1 MTNAGSAN
9 ELHLDARVE
18 GRTEPYAFLTR
29 DGLDSK
35 DEFRPEVLALLDT
48 VAVRPDDDVLVI
60 DGNYGVLGTV
70 LGDVA
75 PDGETVVA
83 ETSAR
88 AATTCRENAARNGV
102 GNVTVELTADVG
114 DLRNDFDLAV
124 FAPKPYD
131 PVDAVK
137 ERISRAA
144 TRLSTGGTFYVA
156 GTRNDGIARY
166 ADALSELLTG
176 VEQVSVD
183 GACHVYRG
191 EKDETFEP
199 RTYLTE
205 REFRATVGEYTCRF
219 LTVPGLFSWENLD
232 DGTAAL
238 LRNVSVP
245 DGSRVL
251 DYCCGYGA
259 VGAFV
264 GARTECELWATDDD
278 VVATTYAAENFDRN
292 GVTPETVVTGD
303 GTDEVATE
311 TFDVILS
318 NPPTHAGSGVTEKLF
333 SGAHDVLSPDGV
345 FYLVANEIMR
355 YDEKLARDFD
365 FDATVVAEAGN
376 FDVIGAHPR

>member
-1 MTNAGSAN
+1 MTDTGLAN
-9 ELHLDARVE
+9 ELRLDARV
-18 GRTEPYAFLTR
+18 GDRTEPYAFLTR

-35 DEFRPEVLALLDT
+35 DEIRREDLALLET
-48 VAVRPDDDVLVI
+48 VSVQSDDDVLVI

-70 LGDVA
+70 LGDIA
-75 PDGETVVA
+75 SDGETVIT

-88 AATTCRENAARNGV
+88 AATTCRENAVRNGV
-102 GNVTVELTADVG
+102 ENVTVELTADVG
-114 DLRNDFDLAV
+114 DLRNDFDLAS

-144 TRLSTGGTFYVA
+144 TRLSIGGTFYIA
-156 GTRNDGIARY
+156 GTKNDGITRY
-166 ADALSELLTG
+166 AETLSELLTE
-176 VEQVSVD
+176 VEQVSIE

-205 REFRATVGEYTCRF
+205 HEFRATIGEYTCRF
-219 LTVPGLFSWENLD
+219 LTVPGLFSWEALD

-264 GARTECELWATDDD
+264 GARTDCELWATDDN
-278 VVATTYAAENFDRN
+278 VVATTYAEENFDRN
-292 GVTPETVVTGD
+292 GVTPEAVITGD
-303 GTDEVATE
+303 GTDGVATE

-318 NPPTHAGSGVTEKLF
+318 NPPTHAGSGVTTKLF
-333 SGAHDVLSPDGV
+333 SGARDVLAPDGV
-345 FYLVANEIMR
+345 FYLVANGIMQ
-355 YDEKLARDFD
+355 YDEKLAQDFD
-365 FDATVVAEAGN
+365 FDTTVVAEEGN
-376 FDVIGAHPR
+376 YDVIGAHP